1 MKYKKNTL
9 QIHSNTTNKYLK
21 MSVENSNNYVD
32 ETPIFAEKEEFLKCL
47 DVVCSKSYDVKKYEI
62 FGKII
67 QIV

>member
-1 MKYKKNTL
+1 
-9 QIHSNTTNKYLK
+9 
-21 MSVENSNNYVD
+21 MSDEISNNYVD
-32 ETPIFAEKEEFLKCL
+32 ETPIFVEKEEFLKCL